1 MISQEVRCVDIKD
14 LKVFIKV
21 AEEGSI
27 SKAAKSLNYVQSNV
41 TMKIKQLEDELG
53 VPLFYRNGKG
63 VTLNSNGEILLTY
76 ARRILDLTE
85 QSIRLV
91 QSNHS
96 TPLGTLKIGS
106 TNSTAAVR
114 LPPLLKSYYENY
126 PEVELVLETHTST
139 ELIQLVI
146 ERKLEG
152 AFIVEDVHH
161 PDLTSTLF
169 CEEELTVISHQPL
182 HTLQELDKVTML
194 AFGNGCHYRNK
205 VEKWLKEEG
214 IYPKR
219 VLEFGTIEAIIG
231 CVKAGMGIAVMV
243 KSIVKDH
250 EQSLTLTALPEKYS
264 KVPTYFIMR
273 KDVLFSG
280 ALQKFVEM
288 IK

>member
-1 MISQEVRCVDIKD
+1 MDIKD
-14 LKVFIKV
+14 LTVFKKV

-27 SKAAKSLNYVQSNV
+27 SKAAKSLSYVQSNV

-76 ARRILDLTE
+76 TRKILDLTE

-91 QSNHS
+91 QSNQS
-96 TPLGTLKIGS
+96 KPLGTLKIGT
-106 TNSTAAVR
+106 TNSTVAVR
-114 LPPLLKSYYENY
+114 LPPLLKNYCEKY
-126 PEVELVLETHTST
+126 PEVELVLETHKST
-139 ELIQLVI
+139 ELTQLVL

-161 PDLTSTLF
+161 PDLTSFLF
-169 CEEELTVISHQPL
+169 CQEELTIISYQPL
-182 HTLQELDKVTML
+182 HTLQELDKVNML
-194 AFGNGCHYRNK
+194 AFGNGCHYRNR
-205 VEKWLKEEG
+205 VDKWLKEAG

-243 KSIVKDH
+243 KSILKDH
-250 EQSLTLTALPEKYS
+250 EQSLTMTDLPEKYS

-273 KDVLFSG
+273 KDVLFSA
-280 ALQKFVEM
+280 ALQRFVEM
-288 IK
+288 IKEKTM